1 MFTLKNY
8 AKNLNKIS
16 VQDILLRDIAKL
28 KKDLDKADM
37 KLPPGLAGMYGEIS
51 VWKQL
56 ESKFIKKGFIVEFGS
71 GQSRADIVLYKDNKR
86 INVEVKTSRLKE
98 EGFGKGYGFAINLK
112 KCKNHTVKYNHPS
125 RGKIFGDF
133 CYFDFIVAV
142 SLSDNLT
149 ASFYIFQNKFIKDNK
164 KSLRNQSKQFK
175 SHTHRIIFI
184 EKEKKKKSR
193 EITSFDRKMKKL
205 KDKYKNAWHLIKVSS

>member
-1 MFTLKNY
+1 MKKSLDKV
-8 AKNLNKIS
+8 S
-16 VQDILLRDIAKL
+16 VQDILLKDIAQL
-28 KKDLDKADM
+28 KTDLDNAKM
-37 KLPPGLAGMYGEIS
+37 KLPPGLAGMYGEIL
-51 VWKQL
+51 VWKEL
-56 ESKFIKKGFIVEFGS
+56 EKRFMKKGFRVEFGS
-71 GQSRADIVLYKDNKR
+71 GQSRADIVLYKDNKK

-112 KCKNHTVKYNHPS
+112 KCKNHTGKYNHPS

-133 CYFDFIVAV
+133 CYFDFIVAI
-142 SLSDNLT
+142 SLSNNLIP
-149 ASFYIFQNKFIKDNK
+149 SFYIFPNKFIKDNEK
-164 KSLRNQSKQFK
+164 LLRNQSRQFK

-205 KDKYKNAWHLIKVSS
+205 KDKYKNAWHLIKVSP

>member
-1 MFTLKNY
+1 MKKSLDKV
-8 AKNLNKIS
+8 S

-28 KKDLDKADM
+28 KKDLDKAKM

-51 VWKQL
+51 VWKEL
-56 ESKFIKKGFIVEFGS
+56 ENRFVRKGFIVKFGS
-71 GQSRADIVLYKDNKR
+71 GASKADIILQKGDKK

-112 KCKNHTVKYNHPS
+112 KCKNHTEKYNHPS
-125 RGKIFGDF
+125 RGEIFGDF

-142 SLSDNLT
+142 SLSDNLIS
-149 ASFYIFQNKFIKDNK
+149 SFYIFPNKFIKDNE
-164 KSLRNQSKQFK
+164 KSLRNQSERFK

-184 EKEKKKKSR
+184 EKEKKKKSS
-193 EITSFDRKMKKL
+193 EITTFDRKMKRL
-205 KDKYKNAWHLIKVSS
+205 KNKYKNAWHLIKVSL